1 MDPTLK
7 KRLRF
12 GDFDDII
19 LLREVLGL
27 NPFENPNEWVVI
39 QEHVFLITQK
49 KFMIRTLKDHLERL
63 IKIWLEKTKVLK
75 DK

>member
-1 MDPTLK
+1 MEGLK

-12 GDFDDII
+12 GDFDDVI
-19 LLREVLGL
+19 LLREVLSL
-27 NPFENPNEWVVI
+27 NPFENPNEWEII
-39 QEHVFLITQK
+39 QEHVFLITKK

-63 IKIWLEKTKVLK
+63 IKLWLEKTKILK